1 MKYYDFKS
9 DMLTQET
16 TLFDYGEFTL
26 CIKEVLDILR
36 RDEFLTIYATK
47 EMITDFLIK
56 VYYPDYICCDELQ
69 NNPLNLVDDYYV
81 LSISYDGYITLEP
94 AYINGKL
101 TTAEGSTLVL
111 LDSSCP
117 TKMLLTHE
125 FNEENILIFDFNE
138 DF

>member
-1 MKYYDFKS
+1 MEYYDFKS
-9 DMLTQET
+9 DTLTQET
-16 TLFDYGEFTL
+16 TLLDYGEFTL
-26 CIKEVLDILR
+26 CIRKILDILR

-56 VYYPDYICCDELQ
+56 VYYPDYICCDEIQ
-69 NNPLNLVDDYYV
+69 NNPFNLVDDYYV

-94 AYINGKL
+94 AYIDGEL
-101 TTAEGSTLVL
+101 RSAEGSTLVL